1 MPTYSYLCRECD
13 NAFDIQQGFTDDTL
27 TVCPSCGGVLRK
39 VFSPIGVSFIGSGFY
54 RNDSRAK
61 PVTEK
66 VSAGK
71 ADTVKSDAG
80 KSDASKTDV
89 SKSSTKE
96 GTALKTPTP
105 TRSGGSP
112 ATTSKAA
119 AK

>member
-27 TVCPSCGGVLRK
+27 TVCPNCGGVLR
-39 VFSPIGVSFIGSGFY
+39 
-54 RNDSRAK
+54 
-61 PVTEK
+61 
-66 VSAGK
+66 
-71 ADTVKSDAG
+71 TVKSDAG